1 MSPAVGLLREGRRW
15 PGSECGVVGSF
26 LAEVLGGLGL
36 FLLGGGLASS
46 GLGNALGGRLRERV
60 PHWTQ
65 RGRGSFL
72 TGLGLTTALGWSPSI
87 GASAPA
93 LSRRWNLPAE
103 RCTLFLAGSAFA
115 LVLIPLLA
123 WAESLG
129 PAVRTLAC
137 LVIGGGVL
145 LCLARPRLSAL
156 GEGLAGHGLLLLGLA
171 LLGDGFAG
179 LPDGFTFPEVRA
191 SLLLTPLAVL
201 AGAALGIGIGA
212 PAAAALAVQAAAA
225 GVAST
230 HSSAALLVGVGASLP
245 WLTSRIGR
253 LGDTDDGVVASIHGA
268 LALAFAL
275 CAGLLLFWDDRL
287 PSLLG
292 KMPGGAPAALAIF
305 LLAGLLA
312 ATPTTLVLARLFEST
327 RPPAPARHAPGLA
340 PPVHARAA
348 PPGRPDARRRV
359 PGRER
364 RRRHRRGARGGA
376 RPAQRRRALAGAGR
390 PGPGDR
396 RAGILSLGAFESELA
411 PVRWS
416 GSQMVGAL
424 SATRAAA
431 AAGRLLERLLALPPA
446 PATSDENLRT
456 QLALATA
463 RVGNL
468 IEFTTRPD
476 ELPLV
481 EDLRGHR
488 DALELELLDL
498 GIGSGGAEAGL
509 VERLASL
516 RAIVRETIEMAEAR
530 AAEIGDQPPVE
541 SPPAPEPSA
550 APAEEAPEPV
560 AALPARRQRI
570 KSVTPA

>member
-1 MSPAVGLLREGRRW
+1 M
-15 PGSECGVVGSF
+15 VGSF

-36 FLLGGGLASS
+36 FLLGGALASS
-46 GLGNALGGRLRERV
+46 GLGNALGGQLRERV

-137 LVIGGGVL
+137 LAIGGGVL
-145 LCLARPRLSAL
+145 LCLARPRFAAL
-156 GEGLAGHGLLLLGLA
+156 GEGLAGHGLLFLGLA

-179 LPDGFTFPEVRA
+179 LPDGLTFPEVRA

-201 AGAALGIGIGA
+201 AGAGLGIGIGA

-253 LGDTDDGVVASIHGA
+253 LGDTEDGVVASIHGA
-268 LALAFAL
+268 LALAFVL
-275 CAGLLLFWDDRL
+275 SAGLLLFWDDRL
-287 PSLLG
+287 PSLLA
-292 KMPGGAPAALAIF
+292 KMPGGAPAALALF
-305 LLAGLLA
+305 LLAGMLA
-312 ATPTTLVLARLFEST
+312 ATPTTLVLARLFESHVRQRLHAT
-327 RPPAPARHAPGLA
+327 RPASRLPFTLGPLHQGVPMLA
-340 PPVHARAA
+340 VECLAASVDAAIGEVREVARARLNGA
-348 PPGRPDARRRV
+348 VLSQGRADL
-359 PGRER
+359 
-364 RRRHRRGARGGA
+364 
-376 RPAQRRRALAGAGR
+376 AQEIVGQVS
-390 PGPGDR
+390 
-396 RAGILSLGAFESELA
+396 LSLGAFESELA
-411 PVRWS
+411 CVRWS
-416 GSQMVGAL
+416 GAQMVGAL

-446 PATSDENLRT
+446 PATSDESLRT

-498 GIGSGGAEAGL
+498 GISSGGAEAGL

-530 AAEIGDQPPVE
+530 AAEIGDAPPVE
-541 SPPAPEPSA
+541 TPPAPEPSG